1 MTDKAQGTIT
11 LPNPKTTDGDTRQ
24 LGVEIEFGGLKEEA
38 VADIVADCFG
48 GKTIPRD
55 DKGLIIED
63 TEIGDIEVYLDSQ
76 YLHQA
81 ESSFDQKLLDIARKF
96 VPLELVTSPFPHTA
110 LGKLDVIVDRLKQ
123 AGAVGTDGGLLLG
136 YGVHFNPEVEALT
149 LEKILPVLTAYAL
162 CEDALRDAADI
173 DLSRRALP
181 FVDPY
186 PRALVDALAER
197 EFGSMEELIDCYLE
211 LAPSRNYGLDMMCI
225 FAMIDKDRVAA
236 KMDMA
241 TISARPTYH
250 FRLPDC
256 RIDQDDWSLELDW
269 QRWVKIEKVARDA
282 DLLED
287 LKEAWKEHRAS
298 LTSIRS
304 DWRKESSKLAGDF

>member
-1 MTDKAQGTIT
+1 MTDTAQGSIA

-24 LGVEIEFGGLKEEA
+24 LGVEIEFGGLKEDA
-38 VADIVADCFG
+38 VADIVVDCFG
-48 GKTIPRD
+48 GNIEPRD
-55 DKGLIIED
+55 DKGLIVKD

-81 ESSFDQKLLDIARKF
+81 ESRFDEKLLDIARKF

-110 LGKLDVIVDRLKQ
+110 LEKLDVIVKRLHD

-162 CEDALRDAADI
+162 CEDALRQAADI
-173 DLSRRALP
+173 DMSRRALP

-197 EFGSMEELIDCYLE
+197 QFETVEQLIDCYLD

-250 FRLPDC
+250 YRLPDC
-256 RIDQDDWSLELDW
+256 RIDQDGWSLEGEW
-269 QRWVKIEKVARDA
+269 QRWIKIEEVSRDA
-282 DLLED
+282 DLLDE
-287 LKEAWKEHRAS
+287 LKDAWKEHRAS
-298 LTSIRS
+298 LTTIRS
-304 DWRKESSKLAGDF
+304 DWREVCSKLVGSF